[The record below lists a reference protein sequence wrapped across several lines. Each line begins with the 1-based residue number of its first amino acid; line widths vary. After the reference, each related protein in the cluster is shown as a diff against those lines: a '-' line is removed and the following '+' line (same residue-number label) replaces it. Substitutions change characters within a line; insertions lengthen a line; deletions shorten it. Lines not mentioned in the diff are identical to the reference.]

1 MRTKRSAARAWER
14 LVSLNLKGY
23 GYRSYKFEKKY
34 ARFPN
39 QKTTQTEDRRTTRT
53 EETEET
59 RIPGSASRP
68 LPGSSPERKRERNR
82 RTWYGHI
89 RNQEVRIRTVSMGE
103 PWYMWYMGLVCLLF
117 LAASVCL
124 LFLTEET
131 QPLHC
136 KPAHLDFHFR
146 EVGFQ
151 PLELVSDLVHV
162 YQFWS
167 LHPVRRRHDVFPT
180 YRQSLPER
188 WREGRLLAAPLIAA
202 TVSTPPS
209 LTYWTI
215 QVPDVRR
222 GVTDCRGIVVTLGD
236 TLLRPDQS

>member
-1 MRTKRSAARAWER
+1 MRTRRSAAKAWER

-23 GYRSYKFEKKY
+23 GYISYKFEKKY
-34 ARFPN
+34 VRFPN
-39 QKTTQTEDRRTTRT
+39 QRTTQTEDRRTTQ
-53 EETEET
+53 TEET

-82 RTWYGHI
+82 WPWHDDV
-89 RNQEVRIRTVSMGE
+89 RNRVRIPTGSVSK
-103 PWYMWYMGLVCLLF
+103 PWYIGLVCLLF

-124 LFLTEET
+124 LFLTEGT
-131 QPLHC
+131 RPLHC
-136 KPAHLDFHFR
+136 KPAHLDFHFGAR
-146 EVGFQ
+146 GFQ
-151 PLELVSDLVHV
+151 PLELVSDLVHI
-162 YQFWS
+162 YQFWN

-180 YRQSLPER
+180 NRQSLPER

-209 LTYWTI
+209 LTCWTI

>member
-1 MRTKRSAARAWER
+1 MWER
-14 LVSLNLKGY
+14 LVSLNLKVY
-23 GYRSYKFEKKY
+23 GYTSYRLEKKY
-34 ARFPN
+34 VRFPN
-39 QKTTQTEDRRTTRT
+39 QRTTQ
-53 EETEET
+53 TEET

-68 LPGSSPERKRERNR
+68 LPGSRPERNQWR
-82 RTWYGHI
+82 RHGQV
-89 RNQEVRIRTVSMGE
+89 RNQVRFPTGSLSK
-103 PWYMWYMGLVCLLF
+103 PWYMGLVCLLF
-117 LAASVCL
+117 LAASVSL

-151 PLELVSDLVHV
+151 PLELVSDLDHV
-162 YQFWS
+162 YQFWN
-167 LHPVRRRHDVFPT
+167 LHSVRRRHDVFPT
-180 YRQSLPER
+180 NRQSLPEG

-202 TVSTPPS
+202 TVPTPPS
-209 LTYWTI
+209 LTCWTI

-222 GVTDCRGIVVTLGD
+222 GVADRSGIVVTLGD

>member
-1 MRTKRSAARAWER
+1 VRTRRSAAKAWER

-23 GYRSYKFEKKY
+23 GYISYKFEKKY
-34 ARFPN
+34 VRFPN
-39 QKTTQTEDRRTTRT
+39 QRTTQTEDQRTTQ
-53 EETEET
+53 TEET

-131 QPLHC
+131 RPLHC
-136 KPAHLDFHFR
+136 KPAHLDFHFGER
-146 EVGFQ
+146 GFQ
-151 PLELVSDLVHV
+151 PLELSRTWFISISSGASIQSGRGMTSSQRIDNPCQRGGGKGVS
-162 YQFWS
+162 S
-167 LHPVRRRHDVFPT
+167 RLH
-180 YRQSLPER
+180 
-188 WREGRLLAAPLIAA
+188 
-202 TVSTPPS
+202 
-209 LTYWTI
+209 
-215 QVPDVRR
+215 
-222 GVTDCRGIVVTLGD
+222 
-236 TLLRPDQS
+236 